1 MLLIRNFQVASAR
14 LASIACFLC
23 LPLPLIGQE
32 TNTAQ
37 PDPLDYVQSV
47 SAMTGRP
54 IFAVAGQST

>member
-1 MLLIRNFQVASAR
+1 MLLIRNFQVTVAG
-14 LASIACFLC
+14 LASVICFLY

-32 TNTAQ
+32 ANTAQ
-37 PDPLDYVQSV
+37 PDPLDYVQSI